1 MLSQL
6 RATDLWRGD
15 IILTSMKLRLGNERD
30 FATFWGPAIENSAIN
45 LLTGSM
51 YSHAMLVTG
60 PGRIIEFRQNLSEKS
75 LRDAVTEGGKNTPAV
90 AHVFRHRNSN
100 GALRERVMSHAR
112 TMKHDFKAVDMKYVY
127 AVWLGLSRITNA
139 WRQEDVQGM
148 VVCSTFCTNAYAKA
162 GSPLSRMSP
171 DSMAPGDIALCAD
184 LATAVRSRGQ
194 NAIDAYAPVNML
206 ISARKWAARRALG
219 MPTLNLIG
227 EVSPKEYA

>member
-15 IILTSMKLRLGNERD
+15 IILTSMKLRVGSPND
-30 FATFWGPAIENSAIN
+30 AVSFWSPVIENSAIN
-45 LLTGSM
+45 LLTGSL

-60 PGRIIEFRQNLSEKS
+60 PGRIIEFRYNLAEKS
-75 LRDAVTEGGKNTPAV
+75 LREAVTEGGKNTPAV
-90 AHVFRHRNSN
+90 AHVFRHRNSS
-100 GALRERVMSHAR
+100 GALREKVMSHAR

-127 AVWLGLSRITNA
+127 AVWLGLSRVTNA

-162 GSPLSRMSP
+162 GHPLSRMSP

-184 LATAVRSRGQ
+184 IGTAIRSRGQ
-194 NAIDAYAPVNML
+194 NALHAYAPASML
-206 ISARKWAARRALG
+206 LSARKWAARRAFG